1 MGAMFD
7 SIENHYRFSSGRLNE
22 VKGYEFYGKMA
33 KTYAKL
39 NADEEAKAKAV
50 AFYRSLH
57 AAGTAEQVLEKFRYV
72 HSTVALEHVVN
83 TFGFGGMPIDKL
95 RRSYQ
100 LFAERILPVLQHDA
114 AFKLPTNQNGHTEL
128 AASA

>member
-1 MGAMFD
+1 M
-7 SIENHYRFSSGRLNE
+7 
-22 VKGYEFYGKMA
+22 
-33 KTYAKL
+33 
-39 NADEEAKAKAV
+39 
-50 AFYRSLH
+50 
-57 AAGTAEQVLEKFRYV
+57 LEKFRYV

-83 TFGFGGMPIDKL
+83 TFGFGGIPIDKL

-114 AFKLPTNQNGHTEL
+114 AFKLPKNQNGYTEM